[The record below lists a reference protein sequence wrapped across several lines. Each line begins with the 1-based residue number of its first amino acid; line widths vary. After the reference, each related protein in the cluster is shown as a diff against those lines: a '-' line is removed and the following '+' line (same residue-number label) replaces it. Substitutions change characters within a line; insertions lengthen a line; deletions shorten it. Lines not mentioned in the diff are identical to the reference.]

1 MAFQLPLLQPTSDW
15 TPPESLPSLAAAK
28 RIAVDL
34 ETYDPNLTTHGAGWA
49 RGEGKIIGVAIA
61 VDDGDG
67 EAFSSYYPLAH
78 ENGGNLDRTMVMRWL
93 RDELARPE
101 QPKVFANAMYDVG
114 WLLRE
119 GIVVAGPLYD
129 VQIAAP
135 LLDEDRLTYRLDA
148 LLKDC
153 IDERKDEK
161 LLREA
166 ARSWGVD
173 PKSGMWR
180 MPANFVGP
188 YAEQDAGGT
197 LRLFDWQEK
206 ELEREKLTELFQL
219 ETELLPL
226 LIAMRWRGVR
236 VDVNGA
242 EQLRDQFR
250 AREDAIVDEI
260 KRRWCS
266 VDIWNADTIARA
278 FDQAGVAYQRT
289 PATGKPSF
297 RAEWLKNHEHELPKL
312 IVAARK
318 ANKARSVFV
327 ENYILEQN
335 RNGRLHPEFH
345 PLRSDDGGTVSGRFS
360 CSNPNLQ
367 NIPARDPNV
376 GPLIRKLFL
385 PEEGAEWLAADYSQ
399 QEFRLLVHY
408 ANVLRLDGA
417 AEARSFYENDPD
429 ADYHKIVC
437 SMLGWDHSDK
447 RQRDNAK
454 TFNFGLAYGMG
465 KGKLSDKLGLD
476 EETGGALVDEYHQRI
491 PYVKALA
498 DATSKRAAQ
507 HGVIRTIYGR
517 RCRFNF
523 WGPADFELSK
533 QRWKVKETA
542 RPFRRDEA
550 LRIWPGKALQRDF
563 THAALNRLI
572 QGSAADMTK
581 LAMRD
586 LWREGIVPHLQ
597 IHDEL
602 DCSVTSIR
610 DAEQIIDIM
619 KNAVKL
625 LVPVKVDGKAGAT
638 WGDSK

>member
-1 MAFQLPLLQPTSDW
+1 MAYQLPLLQPTSDW
-15 TPPESLPSLAAAK
+15 TPPESLPDLSAAK
-28 RIAVDL
+28 RIAIDL
-34 ETYDPNLTTHGAGWA
+34 ETHDPNLTTLGAGWA

-61 VDDGDG
+61 VDDYDG
-67 EAFSSYYPLAH
+67 QAFSSYYPLAH
-78 ENGGNLDRTMVMRWL
+78 ENGGNLDRGLVMRWL
-93 RDELARPE
+93 RDQLSRPE

-148 LLKDC
+148 LMKDC
-153 IDERKDEK
+153 IGQKKDEK

-197 LRLFDWQEK
+197 LRLFDWQAK
-206 ELEREKLTELFQL
+206 KLEEEGLIDLFRL

-236 VDVNGA
+236 VDVGGA

-250 AREDAIVDEI
+250 AREDAILDEI

-266 VDIWNADTIARA
+266 VDIWNAGTIARA
-278 FDQAGVAYQRT
+278 FDTAGLPYPRT
-289 PATGKPSF
+289 PKTDEPSF
-297 RAEWLKNHEHELPKL
+297 RAEWLKAQEHELPRL
-312 IVAARK
+312 IVEARK
-318 ANKARSVFV
+318 MNKARSVFI

-376 GPLIRKLFL
+376 GPFIRKLFL
-385 PEEGAEWLAADYSQ
+385 PEEGAEWMAADYSQ

-417 AEARSFYENDPD
+417 AESRTYYENDPD
-429 ADYHKIVC
+429 ADYHKIVAE
-437 SMLGWDHSDK
+437 MAGIP
-447 RQRDNAK
+447 RQDAK
-454 TFNFGLAYGMG
+454 TINFGALYGMG
-465 KGKLSDKLGLD
+465 KDKLATSLGIEVDDAVKLL
-476 EETGGALVDEYHQRI
+476 ETYNERI
-491 PYVKALA
+491 PFVKAMTK
-498 DATSKRAAQ
+498 ATSQRAAQ
-507 HGVIRTIYGR
+507 HGVIRTIAGR
-517 RCRFNF
+517 RCRFNY

-533 QRWKVKETA
+533 ERWKSKDTA
-542 RPFRRDEA
+542 KPLRRDEA
-550 LRIWPGKALQRDF
+550 ARMWPGKPLKRDF

-586 LWREGIVPHLQ
+586 LWRAGIVPHLQ

-602 DCSVTSIR
+602 DCSVTSVR
-610 DAEQIIDIM
+610 EAEQIMDVM
-619 KNAVKL
+619 KNAVQL
-625 LVPVKVDGKAGAT
+625 LVPVRVDGKAGKT
-638 WGDSK
+638 WGHAK